1 MGVLRIF
8 GYLQDNY
15 STLNLTEAQW
25 TDEIDHNSHGCVST
39 EGSYFLETVS
49 EEFAEIWTS
58 IATYFFCISD
68 DVQEAYNLIKDLEP
82 ATPQVIKN
90 MLYFC

>member
-1 MGVLRIF
+1 M
-8 GYLQDNY
+8 
-15 STLNLTEAQW
+15 
-25 TDEIDHNSHGCVST
+25 
-39 EGSYFLETVS
+39 TVS

-58 IATYFFCISD
+58 IVTYFFCISD

-90 MLYFC
+90 VLYFY